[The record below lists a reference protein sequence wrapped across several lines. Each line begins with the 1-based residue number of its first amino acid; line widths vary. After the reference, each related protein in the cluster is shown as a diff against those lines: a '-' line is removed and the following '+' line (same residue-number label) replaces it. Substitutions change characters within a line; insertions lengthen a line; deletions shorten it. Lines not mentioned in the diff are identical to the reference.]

1 MQNKHQNWHQCFD
14 KQFATGKIPIAHA
27 IRDQTL
33 ARKLNSLLQTLCS
46 NAAEFF
52 LAHSPYFTSCEPF
65 CATNFSPLSGSFDTA
80 LKSSLPKPK
89 PDNRDPRLRAGPI
102 ITFLLLRFCQFT
114 PNEPPFY
121 ASKARM
127 RAPFFAQN
135 SVNSCQLC
143 KRLRAAHVAQ
153 LSSCLCSIVKPE
165 FLSSMAPSLARKNPL
180 QLTKCPQAHA
190 KFRCKSSCCINHSIS
205 ARASGS
211 ALP

>member
-1 MQNKHQNWHQCFD
+1 MFHWWFPYTLCQTIVYGRTPNAQKLTIPELPFSMRNQHYFSVPPSQMPCKTSTQNWHQCFD

-80 LKSSLPKPK
+80 LKSSLLKPK
-89 PDNRDPRLRAGPI
+89 PNNRDPRLRARPI
-102 ITFLLLRFCQFT
+102 ITLLLLRFCQFA

-127 RAPFFAQN
+127 CAPFFAQTQLILAN
-135 SVNSCQLC
+135 FVN
-143 KRLRAAHVAQ
+143 A
-153 LSSCLCSIVKPE
+153 
-165 FLSSMAPSLARKNPL
+165 
-180 QLTKCPQAHA
+180 
-190 KFRCKSSCCINHSIS
+190 
-205 ARASGS
+205 
-211 ALP
+211 